1 MPYNP
6 DGSWYQDS
14 SQTPEQQSAQ
24 LAWMMSMYGLDPNNP
39 DDLAKFQQQY
49 NGTQT
54 STGAPLAPPASAT
67 ATQQAGQLGWM
78 MSMYGLD
85 PNNPD
90 DLGKFQEQWNG
101 ATTIPGS
108 TLPNN
113 AAGRAQS
120 DQNRRDNARSNPV
133 SQSSNWS
140 LLDDYNTSRQGVNTP
155 FIQDYA
161 NQVNG
166 ANGANLG
173 YVQPVA
179 QAAGKVS
186 TAADALGQ
194 QTAGWQQQSAQ
205 SAQRANAA
213 DQATLGTYTGKVND
227 LTNFSNQN
235 YQTYANNLNAQ
246 PILSAAGYGADVQ
259 SQAAGAHASLQDIQN
274 QNQAYSQL
282 GQFANGMYD
291 YTSKASKA
299 AADPWADQQYR
310 TGINELS
317 GIAHGSKDV
326 RVGEADPGAY
336 AAAVDARNQ
345 FGALT
350 TPQLT
355 AAERFI
361 YEQGRQQQEQGER
374 ALRGARVNS
383 LRERGMGGGAA
394 EQLAGMLGSR
404 QMSQNSVLGGLGAM
418 ANAQGRA
425 MTALQGYA
433 GVSNAMNAQANDI
446 AQNNANRQLAAQGM
460 YVDASGQL
468 RRDTFQES
476 YQKGVAADRATE
488 FNTSTRLNATQA
500 QGQLASTMR
509 QQSFNEDFSTR
520 SAADQMAQFNKSQS
534 QISQRW
540 QEQYAADQQAQYTN
554 RQTGINQAGQANANF
569 GLQSATGVANAGF
582 GVNAAADQRTQGS
595 VMNQNALGT
604 SSIAGYGAAASSQL
618 GAGTFGVN
626 VNNGNLANSYGAT
639 GLQITD
645 NNAIT
650 NRGINSY
657 LNKQG
662 ANSADIGMQI
672 AAGAG
677 TSAPKTDDGYDNDFD
692 RWQNG
697 K

>member
-1 MPYNP
+1 MPYAS
-6 DGSWYQDS
+6 DGSWYSDDPNYGQNTS
-14 SQTPEQQSAQ
+14 GAGYGYMPPQPPGATTGLPQSPPTAQ
-24 LAWMMSMYGLDPNNP
+24 PVQPMSASDQLGQLSWMMSMYGLDPNNP
-39 DDLAKFQQQY
+39 QDVAKFQ
-49 NGTQT
+49 
-54 STGAPLAPPASAT
+54 
-67 ATQQAGQLGWM
+67 
-78 MSMYGLD
+78 D
-85 PNNPD
+85 
-90 DLGKFQEQWNG
+90 QWNG

-113 AAGRAQS
+113 AAGRATYDENGRQ
-120 DQNRRDNARSNPV
+120 NARSVPV
-133 SQSSNWS
+133 SQSQNWG
-140 LLDDYNTSRQGVNTP
+140 LLDDYNTSRANVNQP
-155 FIQDYA
+155 IIQDYE

-166 ANGANLG
+166 ANGSNLG
-173 YVQPVA
+173 YVQPVM
-179 QAAGKVS
+179 QASGKVQ

-235 YQTYANNLNAQ
+235 YQTYASNLNSQ
-246 PILSAAGYGADVQ
+246 PILSAAGYGANVQ

-274 QNQAYSQL
+274 QTAAYAGL

-299 AADPWADQQYR
+299 AADPWADQQFR
-310 TGINELS
+310 SGISELG

-326 RVGEADPGAY
+326 HVGQEDPGAY

-394 EQLAGMLGSR
+394 EQLAGALGSR

-433 GVSNAMNAQANDI
+433 GVSNTMNAQANDL

-488 FNTSTRLNATQA
+488 FNTNTRLNATQA

-509 QQSFNEDFSTR
+509 NQSFNEDFSTK

-540 QEQYAADQQAQYTN
+540 QEQYAADQQQQYTN

-569 GLQSATGVANAGF
+569 GLQSANGVANAGF
-582 GVNAAADQRTQGS
+582 GVNAAADQRLQGS
-595 VMNQNALGT
+595 LMNQSALGT
-604 SSIAGYGAAASSQL
+604 NQVNGYATGANAAL

-626 VNNGNLANSYGAT
+626 VNNGNLANSSGAA
-639 GLQITD
+639 GLKITD

-650 NRGINSY
+650 QRGINSV

-662 ANSADIGMQI
+662 ANAADTGI
-672 AAGAG
+672 AVAGSY
-677 TSAPKTDDGYDNDFD
+677 TAPKLDDGYDNDFD